1 MDCSERETWKLRLPT
16 IVEELN
22 EDQMK
27 ITVELREANPYFFY
41 DKELREF
48 SIRPLNFPVN
58 IDY

>member
-1 MDCSERETWKLRLPT
+1 
-16 IVEELN
+16 
-22 EDQMK
+22 MK